1 MRKIGKEGK
10 KANKC
15 KKWEKEWDID
25 TKRGRER
32 ERVKYVGRDGV

>member
-10 KANKC
+10 KADKW
-15 KKWEKEWDID
+15 KKWEEWDID